1 MLQIVNKRVAEKDY
15 VITQKRR
22 KLVKKHDYN
31 IGMFFVE
38 FWPKPRVYYLGKL
51 TKVFSNDVD
60 DETEQCEIIFL
71 KKVENSIDPSGIR
84 WDWPMKEEKGIVDV
98 RLCFA
103 GACLPDV
110 TDTSH
115 FESTLTFKS

>member
-31 IGMFFVE
+31 IGTFFVE

-51 TKVFSNDVD
+51 RSSQMMWMMRQSN
-60 DETEQCEIIFL
+60 
-71 KKVENSIDPSGIR
+71 
-84 WDWPMKEEKGIVDV
+84 V
-98 RLCFA
+98 RLYFSKK
-103 GACLPDV
+103 LK
-110 TDTSH
+110 TQ
-115 FESTLTFKS
+115 